1 MADKDRKR
9 RLPSVAFVVTLLIG
23 LALKLFSV
31 VESIGGFLARPVDTS
46 AAFGGIMQI
55 VTFGLPFFVVAWI
68 LWVRPRLGAL
78 ILILVGVVFGAWM
91 YFGWS
96 RPHNATDWIV
106 RSLLVGVP
114 IVLGVITLIWPGK
127 PR

>member
-23 LALKLFSV
+23 LALTLFSV
-31 VESIGGFLARPVDTS
+31 LESIGGFLARPIDTS

-55 VTFGLPFFVVAWI
+55 VTFGLPFFVIAWI
-68 LWVRPRLGAL
+68 LWVRPRLGGL
-78 ILILVGVVFGAWM
+78 LLILVGVGFAVWM
-91 YFGWS
+91 YFGWNNPL
-96 RPHNATDWIV
+96 RDWGIPL
-106 RSLLVGVP
+106 LLVGVP
-114 IVLGVITLIWPGK
+114 IVLGLITLIWPGK